1 MVVILL
7 LILLLELLA
16 LVVLLLLVM
25 ARRKRGGDAPVEL
38 GHVGGRPS
46 HGGMVGELGGL
57 EILGVGHWRA
67 TLALLNVTVRTARML
82 LVVRVVRVALHLLLM
97 LLLLLQLLLVVVLL
111 CSGHLLHGFRRD
123 TELRR
128 KLRIEGRLGR
138 VGARGFLP
146 FLFHDDLLLLL
157 VDLVPVLQDPRHQV
171 INRGHT
177 GSPTSADS
185 GVALGLGETHGEE
198 GR

>member
-16 LVVLLLLVM
+16 LVVLLLVM
-25 ARRKRGGDAPVEL
+25 ARRKRGGAAPVEL

-46 HGGMVGELGGL
+46 HGGMVGKLGGL

-97 LLLLLQLLLVVVLL
+97 LLLLQLLLVVVLL

-171 INRGHT
+171 INGGHT
-177 GSPTSADS
+177 GSPASADS